1 MRITSGGAALIGNG
15 VPQNFGPS
23 IGYMLAI
30 RANSGT
36 QTYFSI
42 ALPDQTADSTG
53 VVLGLD
59 TSSAYLTVRDNK
71 PLKFSTNDLERMSI
85 GGEFEKM
92 FAGTTLGDVR
102 TEVKKMGKKEGQ
114 RLDLTE

>member
-1 MRITSGGAALIGNG
+1 VSGEKTVSAGAVTDEGITEVASVMDGATEEIIPTDGG
-15 VPQNFGPS
+15 S
-23 IGYMLAI
+23 
-30 RANSGT
+30 
-36 QTYFSI
+36 
-42 ALPDQTADSTG
+42 DEK
-53 VVLGLD
+53 
-59 TSSAYLTVRDNK
+59 TSEMNCT
-71 PLKFSTNDLERMSI
+71 DLERMSI